1 MELPIIPPTASTF
14 AGEVDKIFYTLVGLT
29 VFFTA
34 LVFTLM
40 LIFVVRY
47 HRGSKANRANRSFGN
62 LPMELTWSIIPGI
75 IGVVIFVW
83 SARPYAEAYNPPA
96 DAKEI
101 LVIGKRWMW
110 HLQHADSGIRE
121 NNELHI
127 PVGQAVKLTMI
138 SQDVIHGFYVP
149 AFRVK
154 RDCLPGYY
162 NTVWFIPTQV
172 GEYPFFCTEYCGTNH
187 SKMGGFVYVM
197 TPEDYQKWKQNNG
210 NMEVAHRETTAD
222 LGYDVFNKYGC
233 VNCHANEDG
242 VHGPSLVGLYG
253 TKVVLANGQTA
264 TVDDNF
270 IRQSIV
276 NPDSVRVAGYPPL
289 MQAYSVGDSPGQLS
303 EEEILQLIAYI
314 KSLGGHNLRKLQPTA
329 SQSATSSATKN
340 TNKIHTVP

>member
-1 MELPIIPPTASTF
+1 MEFPIIPPAASTF
-14 AGEVDKIFYTLVGLT
+14 ADEVDHIFYTLVGLT
-29 VFFTA
+29 IFFTA
-34 LVFTLM
+34 LVFCLL
-40 LIFVVRY
+40 LIFVVRF
-47 HRGSKANRANRSFGN
+47 HRGSRANRANRSFGN
-62 LPMELTWSIIPGI
+62 LSLELTWSIIPGI
-75 IGVVIFVW
+75 IGLVIFAW

-96 DAKEI
+96 DAQEI

-127 PVGQAVKLTMI
+127 PVGKAIKLTMI

-162 NTVWFIPTQV
+162 NTVWFIPTKV
-172 GEYPFFCTEYCGTNH
+172 GKYPFYCTEYCGTNH

-197 TPEDYQKWKQNNG
+197 TPADYLQWKENG
-210 NMEVAHRETTAD
+210 GNLEVAHRETAAER
-222 LGYDVFNKYGC
+222 GYDLFNKYGC
-233 VNCHANEDG
+233 ANCHASEDG
-242 VHGPSLVGLYG
+242 VHGPTLNGLYG
-253 TKVVLANGQTA
+253 SKVVLQNGQTV

-289 MQAYSVGDSPGQLS
+289 MQAYSVGDGPGQLS
-303 EEEILQLIAYI
+303 EEEILELIAYI
-314 KSLGGHNLRKLQPTA
+314 KSLGGQNLRALKT
-329 SQSATSSATKN
+329 TSSSTAPLSKGAGGR
-340 TNKIHTVP
+340 K